1 MVWENNSTFVTAI
14 FQNSYF
20 PPRNSYLRKLQLSW
34 PNQKAIW
41 FVFWGGQGAWGYL
54 RLRRIA
60 RLQSPSRERVV
71 VAGSGIIIRVMEPVS
86 V

>member
-14 FQNSYF
+14 FQNFVLST
-20 PPRNSYLRKLQLSW
+20 RNSYLRKLQLSW
-34 PNQKAIW
+34 PDQKAIW
-41 FVFWGGQGAWGYL
+41 FVFWVRQGAWGYL